1 MGKFA
6 EKFWFYLNG
15 DESDSNAKENKK
27 GDEKQ
32 SLIYR
37 RIGLFLGAGIA
48 LFLSLSLLLTGMA
61 SIPLIGPGSFVP
73 VWLGSAIFIA
83 LFVAPLSG
91 MGWYNG
97 KWLDTWKTK
106 HFSNEPLF
114 MSIFLTAGLVF
125 LTVLALAQPQITI
138 PFVLSSAGWNW
149 LTTSV
154 FVINYTAAAGSF
166 GNFFGRVVD
175 THTKNRSLIALA
187 MIWFG
192 YHPKKSSGT
201 HQNDIELDSNTRTKQ
216 ALTAGGTNNGTATD
230 VNHELDPKN
239 VIGKSSASVL
249 QPAGILSKQES
260 HQPLL
265 HTDYPQKT
273 A

>member
-1 MGKFA
+1 MGKFS
-6 EKFWFYLNG
+6 EKIWFYLNG
-15 DESDSNAKENKK
+15 DESDTNVQEHKK

-32 SLIYR
+32 SLMYR

-48 LFLSLSLLLTGMA
+48 LFLSISLLLTGMA

-73 VWLGSAIFIA
+73 VWLGATIFVA

-114 MSIFLTAGLVF
+114 MSIFLAAGLVF

-138 PFVLSSAGWNW
+138 PFVLSSTGWNW

-166 GNFFGRVVD
+166 GNFFGRVID
-175 THTKNRSLIALA
+175 THTANRNLIAVVMSWLGLQPEKPQDMHNHAGTELSDSTAKAKQGSTGSGTSITKDVVGSYSSILQPTKAPSAGKLPDEEQRSLLQNAL
-187 MIWFG
+187 
-192 YHPKKSSGT
+192 
-201 HQNDIELDSNTRTKQ
+201 
-216 ALTAGGTNNGTATD
+216 
-230 VNHELDPKN
+230 
-239 VIGKSSASVL
+239 
-249 QPAGILSKQES
+249 
-260 HQPLL
+260 
-265 HTDYPQKT
+265 
-273 A
+273 